1 MRRTSRARVAFAA
14 LAACLGA
21 WSAPAHASTN
31 LNSCRYS
38 YDDLWRDM
46 TITLDGAAGVATA
59 APGDVV
65 ALNGVTATA
74 ALPDWM
80 ARYGYNFGLL
90 HAGPNEIPVTIWI
103 AVAASNT
110 AERVQVHEV
119 ETVAETT
126 IEVSGGEFQSATP
139 FRYDVPPLPTTQW
152 TARGGPIEF
161 AQAGS
166 GTLPELPV
174 GPGGRLQKPRG
185 GIYIKAT
192 LGEATLGMDCVTGTY
207 IADGSSRQEQTPEPF
222 ATVAVRPS
230 TASRR
235 CRPRR

>member
-1 MRRTSRARVAFAA
+1 M
-14 LAACLGA
+14 
-21 WSAPAHASTN
+21 
-31 LNSCRYS
+31 
-38 YDDLWRDM
+38 
-46 TITLDGAAGVATA
+46 ATA

-80 ARYGYNFGLL
+80 ARFGYNFGLL
-90 HAGPNEIPVTIWI
+90 HAGLNEIPVTIWI

-166 GTLPELPV
+166 SALPELPV

-185 GIYIKAT
+185 SIYIKAT
-192 LGEATLGMDCVTGTY
+192 LGEATLGHGLRR
-207 IADGSSRQEQTPEPF
+207 GQLPRRREERQEQTPEPF
-222 ATVAVRPS
+222 ATVAVPAFDCIAPVPAASVSVDLVRRRDLPPAVPGS
-230 TASRR
+230 RTASRR
-235 CRPRR
+235 RSATGCRRRTCRRCTPRGCWSTATTR